1 MFLLR
6 IIVFIVAIIIALPYI
21 KKGADAV
28 MKEVPEVSKMVND
41 VVDKVKSN
49 QKQ

>member
-6 IIVFIVAIIIALPYI
+6 IIVFIAIIILALPYI

-28 MKEVPEVSKMVND
+28 MKEVPGVSKVVND
-41 VVDKVKSN
+41 VVDKVKSS
-49 QKQ
+49 Q